1 MKAIFSVLFFCCLTQ
16 IVDAKTVTVRGQI
29 HNYDAIEMAEIIV
42 LLTDKK
48 VDNNTIQIKV
58 DSIGQFELILSK
70 RNSYQLKVYSKK
82 YYEVSKTLRFL
93 SGKEKSI
100 VIELIKR
107 QEPLNV
113 VVIPTFNY
121 TQNISKP
128 DSSIVSIKGKVF
140 EETGEP
146 VMFANV
152 AIYKNGALVTG
163 VQTDFDGE
171 FYFHSL
177 EYGLY
182 DIEVSY
188 VGYSS
193 IQIENIMITND
204 KITFVN
210 IVMKSGI
217 ETGSC
222 CSWHYS
228 VPLIE
233 HDNTTQGAVF
243 TAKEIGRSPHK
254 N

>member
-1 MKAIFSVLFFCCLTQ
+1 MKTIFSILFFCCLSQ
-16 IVDAKTVTVRGQI
+16 IVDAKMVTIRGEIQ
-29 HNYDAIEMAEIIV
+29 NYDKAEMADIV
-42 LLTDKK
+42 ILLMDKK
-48 VDNNTIQIKV
+48 NENNSIQIKV
-58 DSIGQFELILSK
+58 DSLGQFEIVLSK
-70 RNSYQLKVYSKK
+70 QNYYQLKVYSKK
-82 YYEVSKTLRFL
+82 YHNITKTLRYL

-100 VIELIKR
+100 IIELIKR

-113 VVIPTFNY
+113 VAIPTFNY

-140 EETGEP
+140 DEAGEP
-146 VMFANV
+146 LMFASV

-171 FYFHSL
+171 FYFNSL
-177 EYGLY
+177 EYRLY

-188 VGYSS
+188 VGYNSVR
-193 IQIENIMITND
+193 IVNVMAVND

-210 IVMKSGI
+210 IVMKSGVESI
-217 ETGSC
+217 C
-222 CSWHYS
+222 ICNPYS

-233 HDNTTQGAVF
+233 QDNTTQGAVF